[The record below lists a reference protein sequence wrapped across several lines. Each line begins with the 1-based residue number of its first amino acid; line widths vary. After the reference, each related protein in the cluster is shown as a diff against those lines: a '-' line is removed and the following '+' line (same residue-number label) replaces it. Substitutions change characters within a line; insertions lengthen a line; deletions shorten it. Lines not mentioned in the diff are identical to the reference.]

1 MRILMM
7 GTSNFALPSLEKLTE
22 NNFSLFGLITQ
33 VDKPKGRG
41 HKLQYPPTKMLA
53 LRKNIPIWQF
63 KSIKE
68 QQAYDLIDS
77 LDLDLIVVV
86 AYGQIIPDSILSLPN
101 YGCINLHASLLPKY
115 RGAAPINWALIN
127 GEKVTGN
134 TIAWITNKLDSGDII
149 LQEEYKI
156 SPYDNFG
163 VLHDILATK
172 GANLLIKA
180 IRLIDDNKAPRI
192 PQDESQSSYAPPFKK
207 NELEINWNQASK
219 DIHNFVKGF
228 SPKPGAFTYLNNKI
242 LKILDTIPYNQ
253 LIFSSK
259 IKSAPPGTIVSINQ
273 EGFII
278 ATKSLNS
285 KRTDFILATQVQLES
300 CKPMATFQF
309 LRGHKIEIGTKLSPA
324 SNC

>member
-22 NNFSLFGLITQ
+22 NNFNLLGLITQ
-33 VDKPKGRG
+33 VDKPKERG
-41 HKLQYPPTKMLA
+41 YKLQFPSTKILA

-68 QQAYDLIDS
+68 PQAYDFMAS

-127 GEKVTGN
+127 GERVTGN
-134 TIAWITNKLDSGDII
+134 TIAWVTNRLDTGDII

-180 IRLIDDNKAPRI
+180 IRLIGNNKVLRI
-192 PQDESQSSYAPPFKK
+192 PQDESQASYAPLFKK
-207 NELEINWNQASK
+207 NELKINWNQSSK
-219 DIHNFVKGF
+219 DIHNFVRGF

-242 LKILDTIPYNQ
+242 LKILDTVPYDQ

-259 IKSAPPGTIVSINQ
+259 MKSTPPGTIVSINQ
-273 EGFII
+273 EGFIV
-278 ATKSLNS
+278 ATKPLDS
-285 KRTDFILATQVQLES
+285 KRADFILATQVQLEN
-300 CKPMATFQF
+300 CKPMTASQF
-309 LRGHKIEIGTKLSPA
+309 LRGHKVEIGTKLS
-324 SNC
+324 SG